1 MFSSLHRL
9 VSRLQGKAVSQRQDD
24 SGLTT
29 RLMIFTLVL
38 FEVASPAQVGELHIT
53 IQEAQRGQG
62 EEGRGVFILSGCLS
76 TMVAPVFLPILG
88 KDFALETGW
97 MPLTIQ
103 DTGLDS

>member
-24 SGLTT
+24 TGLTT

-62 EEGRGVFILSGCLS
+62 EEGRGGAYIKNGGPFRR
-76 TMVAPVFLPILG
+76 
-88 KDFALETGW
+88 
-97 MPLTIQ
+97 
-103 DTGLDS
+103 

>member
-62 EEGRGVFILSGCLS
+62 EEGRGVIIPG
-76 TMVAPVFLPILG
+76 
-88 KDFALETGW
+88 E
-97 MPLTIQ
+97 
-103 DTGLDS
+103 DSL

>member
-9 VSRLQGKAVSQRQDD
+9 ATFLQGKAVSQRQAD

-29 RLMIFTLVL
+29 RLKMFTLVL

-62 EEGRGVFILSGCLS
+62 EEGGRSYIKNGG
-76 TMVAPVFLPILG
+76 PQG
-88 KDFALETGW
+88 
-97 MPLTIQ
+97 TI
-103 DTGLDS
+103 